1 MKYLTNA
8 EREQYIN
15 ISRPDSFFEL
25 LQCGYTPANP
35 AYEIYRYKNSLS
47 VFEYVIS
54 GTGYID
60 SDSGRKTVR
69 AGDFYLLRPGF
80 IGHYYPDPDDPYQK
94 IWANVRGSMIDRLTE
109 LCGITSP
116 VTVMSCRDSKIYDD
130 LRAICEIF
138 AAFEGD
144 EFSEPVRQ
152 SSIRIADILTIV
164 RNELD
169 TNEREVRSDAVRIR
183 DYLEIHLCDDINLGM
198 IADAMYMHEATVIR
212 VFKECFGIT
221 PMKYLSSIRIEAAK
235 RMLRDRI
242 PLSSIAGM
250 LKFSDTSYFSLCFR
264 KETGMSPLQ
273 YADLAAKEKTPGDAQ
288 GLNR

>member
-1 MKYLTNA
+1 MKYITNA
-8 EREQYIN
+8 EKEQYIN

-25 LQCGYTPANP
+25 MQCGYTPANP
-35 AYEIYRYKNSLS
+35 AYEIYRYKNSIS

-60 SDSGRKTVR
+60 SDLGRKTVR

-109 LCGITSP
+109 LCGITSQ

-130 LRAICEIF
+130 LRTICEIF

-144 EFSEPVRQ
+144 ELSEPIRQ

-169 TNEREVRSDAVRIR
+169 PTEREVRPDAVRIR
-183 DYLEIHLCDDINLGM
+183 DYLEIHLCDDISLRT
-198 IADAMYMHEATVIR
+198 IADSMYMHEATVIR
-212 VFKECFGIT
+212 VFKERYGIT
-221 PMKYLSSIRIEAAK
+221 PMKYLAAIRIEAAK
-235 RMLRDRI
+235 RMIDDGI
-242 PLSSIAGM
+242 PIGNIAGM
-250 LKFSDTSYFSLCFR
+250 LKFSDTSYFSYCFR
-264 KETGMSPLQ
+264 KETGMTPAQ
-273 YADLAAKEKTPGDAQ
+273 YASLPGQKKTPGKAQ
-288 GLNR
+288 GL